1 MVLIS
6 IYMCVTFFS
15 HEIKMTKCFCFVLPI
30 ENADDEFSE
39 LGEWRHYD
47 LANVNRSKSGRKMF
61 RRRFV
66 SGTILVSPC
75 TLERYFQSKM
85 KIEPDLRLNQSDMFL
100 ILGCESSSFMC

>member
-1 MVLIS
+1 MFRMVLIS

-47 LANVNRSKSGRKMF
+47 LANV
-61 RRRFV
+61 
-66 SGTILVSPC
+66 TCI
-75 TLERYFQSKM
+75 FQIM
-85 KIEPDLRLNQSDMFL
+85 PLA
-100 ILGCESSSFMC
+100 